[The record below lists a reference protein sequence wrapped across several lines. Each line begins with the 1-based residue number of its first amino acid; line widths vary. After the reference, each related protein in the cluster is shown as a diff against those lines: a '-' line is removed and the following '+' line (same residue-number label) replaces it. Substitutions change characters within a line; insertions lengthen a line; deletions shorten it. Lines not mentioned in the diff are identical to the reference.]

1 MLNTEGF
8 DRLVLHAAALLCFI
22 APCAAGR
29 EVKTDRVC
37 LRREDIFDLSVCQ
50 YVDGNQGCVFS
61 RVFLHRAS
69 NDLSTCWAFQNDFY
83 FDLHQQGMEWS
94 RLGLPPSEP
103 LWTHQSRAPVQR
115 WDATTL
121 IYYSEVIHRLW
132 IKRQLNYV
140 VGAAKAGP
148 QQFGT
153 DDLREPRWRDNW
165 DRLTERPKCLIP
177 LIAPGDFLFLWSA
190 LCGDEKQISERCLQ
204 SRPLIFAEISP
215 KSSRSKVRAELP
227 EDNCAQVCSSS
238 FSKNETDTVWKMQKF
253 VQQLTQKSLF
263 SIQNSHSERITIL
276 YSSYTSC
283 RMWRVLTRVVYVH
296 ILHAQLETK
305 TSNPSNVGTR
315 GSEKKR
321 PKFKKTKMYPCAWCI
336 IQTDFSDFPT
346 TENIN
351 QKFYRTKKKN

>member
-1 MLNTEGF
+1 MLNTDGL
-8 DRLVLHAAALLCFI
+8 DRPVLHAAALLCFI

-29 EVKTDRVC
+29 EVKTDGVC

-83 FDLHQQGMEWS
+83 FDLRQQGMEWS

-103 LWTHQSRAPVQR
+103 LWTHPVQR

-148 QQFGT
+148 QQFRT

-165 DRLTERPKCLIP
+165 DRQTDRLKDRNVWS
-177 LIAPGDFLFLWSA
+177 LWLLQATSCSSDQFYAAMKNRYPSA
-190 LCGDEKQISERCLQ
+190 VCSQGRWYSLRYLQKAQGQRWELSFEGIIVLRCAARVSGRMRRTPFEKK
-204 SRPLIFAEISP
+204 AEI
-215 KSSRSKVRAELP
+215 
-227 EDNCAQVCSSS
+227 C
-238 FSKNETDTVWKMQKF
+238 TTM
-253 VQQLTQKSLF
+253 TQKSLF
-263 SIQNSHSERITIL
+263 SVQNSHSEGIKHFCDT
-276 YSSYTSC
+276 
-283 RMWRVLTRVVYVH
+283 LTWHRSTLFFWYF
-296 ILHAQLETK
+296 L
-305 TSNPSNVGTR
+305 
-315 GSEKKR
+315 
-321 PKFKKTKMYPCAWCI
+321 
-336 IQTDFSDFPT
+336 
-346 TENIN
+346 
-351 QKFYRTKKKN
+351 

>member
-1 MLNTEGF
+1 MLNTDGL
-8 DRLVLHAAALLCFI
+8 DRPVLHAAALLCFI

-29 EVKTDRVC
+29 EVKTDGVC
-37 LRREDIFDLSVCQ
+37 LRREDVFDLSVCQ

-83 FDLHQQGMEWS
+83 FDLRQQGMEWS

-103 LWTHQSRAPVQR
+103 LWTHPVQR

-148 QQFGT
+148 QQFRT

-165 DRLTERPKCLIP
+165 DRQTDWRQKCLIP
-177 LIAPGDFLFLWSA
+177 LIAPGNFLLLWSV
-190 LCGDEKQISERCLQ
+190 LCGNEKQISERCLQ

-215 KSSRSKVRAELP
+215 KSSRSKVRAELRG
-227 EDNCAQVCSSS
+227 DNCAQVCSSS
-238 FSKNETDTVWKMQKF
+238 FSQNETDTVWKNAEFCTTM
-253 VQQLTQKSLF
+253 TQKSLF
-263 SIQNSHSERITIL
+263 SVQNSHSEGIKHFCDT
-276 YSSYTSC
+276 
-283 RMWRVLTRVVYVH
+283 LTWHRSTLFFWYF
-296 ILHAQLETK
+296 L
-305 TSNPSNVGTR
+305 
-315 GSEKKR
+315 
-321 PKFKKTKMYPCAWCI
+321 
-336 IQTDFSDFPT
+336 
-346 TENIN
+346 
-351 QKFYRTKKKN
+351 